1 MRCPSLEEVARGL
14 RGRTLSF
21 EALSYRCG
29 WEGALRLVAAAAIK
43 IRAEGERGSV
53 VCLRAK
59 SLWACDA
66 KVSRTFC
73 LPKSAAV
80 EAVRRVL
87 RVAEEAGIKPFWAA
101 PLRKRKTNCWTKED
115 AERLVEVLLDGITP
129 AKGRRRVRRGDAPSF
144 SGGAAVE

>member
-53 VCLRAK
+53 VCLRTR

-73 LPKSAAV
+73 VPQSAAV

-129 AKGRRRVRRGDAPSF
+129 AKGRRRQIYRGI
-144 SGGAAVE
+144 